1 VVSVVITGR
10 GGAGKTTMT
19 ANLSTYF
26 SKNGYK
32 TLVIDGDL
40 YLPKLAFHFGIYNP
54 VYNLHTLLKNP
65 DMRVLNA
72 VYHDVNTGVDVLP
85 GSSRLYDVLDLDN
98 KRLRNIVRE
107 ISARYKLTII
117 DSPVGIPFDTIS
129 TFRLAQYQLIIL
141 EIERCPIHSVHK
153 MVENEVIKLKALG
166 EAYGLKVGVILNKV
180 RESSANIDDVVDFLE
195 YSVDVPV
202 VGIIPYDY
210 KVPEATNMGRPVLD
224 YAPHAPA
231 SKAISEAGSV
241 LDEWIFGRKKRDGL
255 LYRLY
260 EAIIS
265 FLHSGRAP
273 AGKKL

>member
-1 VVSVVITGR
+1 MVSVVITGR

-19 ANLSTYF
+19 ANLGTYF
-26 SKNGYK
+26 SKNGYR

-85 GSSRLYDVLDLDN
+85 GSSRLYDVIDLDN
-98 KRLRNIVRE
+98 KRLRDIVRE
-107 ISARYKLTII
+107 ISTRYQLTII

-141 EIERCPIHSVHK
+141 EIERCPIHSIHR

-166 EAYGLKVGVILNKV
+166 EAYGLKVGVIINKV
-180 RESSANIDDVVDFLE
+180 RESSHNIDDVVDFLE

-210 KVPEATNMGRPVLD
+210 KVPEATNIGRPVLD

-231 SKAISEAGSV
+231 SKAIREAGDV
-241 LDEWIFGRKKRDGL
+241 LNEWIFGKKREGIL
-255 LYRLY
+255 RRLY

-265 FLHSGRAP
+265 FLHSSRVP